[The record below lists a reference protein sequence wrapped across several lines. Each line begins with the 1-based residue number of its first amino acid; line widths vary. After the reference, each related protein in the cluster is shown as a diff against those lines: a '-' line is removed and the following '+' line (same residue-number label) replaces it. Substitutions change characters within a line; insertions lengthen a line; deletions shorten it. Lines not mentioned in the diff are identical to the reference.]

1 MFTFS
6 DFEDLVQII
15 DEHPEWRMRLKRAIF
30 PETDLEI
37 ALRELAESRKYLES
51 VVAKLLIGQDVL
63 KQDVSVLK
71 QDMAEVKQDISGLK
85 RDMGTM
91 QKDVRDLKGNSHEEY
106 YRQRAEAIFGRYIRN
121 GRNATSQV
129 ADKLYEGM
137 KADVLS
143 ENELDQVLA
152 ADLLWSGETRE
163 ERKSVLLVLEA
174 SWRAEMN
181 DVLRAV
187 QRADILKRI
196 GYAALPMVAGR
207 QWDDVALEQAVV
219 QGVVTTQN
227 GHIDRDSWNRA
238 VELL

>member
-51 VVAKLLIGQDVL
+51 VVAKLLIGQD
-63 KQDVSVLK
+63 VLK

-238 VELL
+238 VKLL

>member
-51 VVAKLLIGQDVL
+51 VVAKLLIGQD
-63 KQDVSVLK
+63 VLK